1 MARRVSWETRDQQ
14 DRLVILEPLETLVDQ
29 EIQVTKASQDRLVSK
44 VQLAM
49 LVSLEQQ
56 EQLVS
61 NLWFA
66 EESPLSFWIGQS
78 FKR

>member
-1 MARRVSWETRDQQ
+1 MVRRVSWETRDQQ
-14 DRLVILEPLETLVDQ
+14 DRLVILEPLETLVDP
-29 EIQVTKASQDRLVSK
+29 ETQVTKASLDSLVSK

-61 NLWFA
+61 KA
-66 EESPLSFWIGQS
+66 
-78 FKR
+78 